1 MKISYYAIFEYAK
14 DGINGTFPDSPN
26 AFTCGFSRRHAKKM
40 AKDVLSLVLHG
51 TDVSHLPVSTN
62 TMVGIVSSK
71 KSSEYVKISIRMK
84 IKNRILIGKHIEE
97 FQKGNDNQS

>member
-14 DGINGTFPDSPN
+14 DGINVTFPNIPN

-51 TDVSHLPVSTN
+51 TDVSDLPVSTN
-62 TMVGIVSSK
+62 TMFGAAPSK
-71 KSSEYVKISIRMK
+71 KFSEYVKISIRMK
-84 IKNRILIGKHIEE
+84 IKNRILIGKHIVE
-97 FQKGNDNQS
+97 FQKGNTNKT

>member
-1 MKISYYAIFEYAK
+1 MLLFQ
-14 DGINGTFPDSPN
+14 TFPTLSHVVSVGDMQ
-26 AFTCGFSRRHAKKM
+26 KKM

-97 FQKGNDNQS
+97 FQKGNANQS